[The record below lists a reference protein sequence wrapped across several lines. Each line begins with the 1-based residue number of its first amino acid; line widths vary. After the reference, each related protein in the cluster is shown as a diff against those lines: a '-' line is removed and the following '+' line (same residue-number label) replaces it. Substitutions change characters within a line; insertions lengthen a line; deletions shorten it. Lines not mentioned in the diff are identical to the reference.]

1 MNESSGGKPYWEQ
14 IMLARRWDRVV
25 DFGSPMSAWTPEM
38 FKECQEGGQ
47 HEDRKSSNKVG

>member
-38 FKECQEGGQ
+38 FKERQKGGQ